1 MGAITSGTAS
11 GGEDHVTAKILT
23 LLEAIALMI
32 SLQAVNIL
40 SLTIAFYKFLSF
52 LNPRHCAYKFPISD
66 EIQALHL
73 EAVSI
78 ITPASLAAAG
88 EVWFKVLP
96 VCSVDVGVRQQQSF
110 K

>member
-1 MGAITSGTAS
+1 M
-11 GGEDHVTAKILT
+11 TAKILT
-23 LLEAIALMI
+23 LLGAIALMI

-78 ITPASLAAAG
+78 ITPAARG
-88 EVWFKVLP
+88 
-96 VCSVDVGVRQQQSF
+96 CR
-110 K
+110 